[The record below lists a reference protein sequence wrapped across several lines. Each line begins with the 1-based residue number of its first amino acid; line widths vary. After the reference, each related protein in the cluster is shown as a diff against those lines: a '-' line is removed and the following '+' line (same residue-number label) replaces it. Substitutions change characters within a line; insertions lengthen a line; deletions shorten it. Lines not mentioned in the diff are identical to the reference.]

1 MTNVLLF
8 PLDYRMAL
16 AKRPGILNAV
26 VFVLQNFMK
35 AMELIFIVWTPFLF
49 WKISWNWIQDN
60 FSYILQ
66 NLLMYLHSVKARARS
81 GPCTVI
87 LIQIMQALSQH
98 TYANMCLAGRKI
110 YLQTN

>member
-35 AMELIFIVWTPFLF
+35 AMELIFIV
-49 WKISWNWIQDN
+49 
-60 FSYILQ
+60 
-66 NLLMYLHSVKARARS
+66 
-81 GPCTVI
+81 
-87 LIQIMQALSQH
+87 
-98 TYANMCLAGRKI
+98 
-110 YLQTN
+110 